1 MKKIKNWI
9 ECGVNIVWK
18 TFVIGICIFLC
29 WLGAQIFLFS
39 SYSIPSESMDP
50 TLLPGDRILVNKTCM
65 GARLFDLRP
74 AFEHRPFKIYRTWG
88 WNKLK
93 TGDVAVFNYPYPQ
106 TRDSIGFDIMAYY
119 VKRCI
124 GTPGDSLEIVKGYY
138 KINGNILI
146 DLPTAIRHKHDSL
159 HHVFCFGEKKIEG
172 VSIKAFPKKKRIGWS
187 IVNFGPLYIPKKG
200 DVMLINER
208 HFLLYKNL
216 IEWEQGKKL
225 VWKEGKAYLDG
236 KEVITYHFRS
246 NYYFMGG
253 DNVFNSV
260 DARYWGL
267 LPEEFIAGKVVG
279 IWKSV
284 DPYTG
289 KMRWERIGSIQ

>member
-1 MKKIKNWI
+1 MMKIKNWI
-9 ECGVNIVWK
+9 ECGINIVWK
-18 TFVIGICIFLC
+18 IFVIGICIFLC

-39 SYSIPSESMDP
+39 SYNIPSDSMQP
-50 TLLPGDRILVNKTCM
+50 TLQPGDRILVNKTCM

-106 TRDSIGFDIMAYY
+106 TRDSIGFDIMTYY

-138 KINGNILI
+138 KINGKKWI
-146 DLPTAIRHKHDSL
+146 DMPVSVRRKQDSL
-159 HHVFCFGEKKIEG
+159 HYVFCYGERKIHG
-172 VSIKAFPKKKRIGWS
+172 VSTKAFPKKKKIGWS
-187 IVNFGPLYIPKKG
+187 ILDFGPLYIPKKG
-200 DVMLINER
+200 DILFLNER
-208 HFLLYKNL
+208 HYLLYRRL

-225 VWKEGKAYLDG
+225 IWENGSAYLDG
-236 KEVITYHFRS
+236 KRIAYYHFKK

-253 DNVFNSV
+253 DNVFSSV
-260 DARYWGL
+260 DSRYWGL
-267 LPEEFIAGKVVG
+267 VPEEFIAGKATL
-279 IWKSV
+279 IWKSIE
-284 DPYTG
+284 PYSE
-289 KMRWERIGSIQ
+289 KMRWERIGKIR